1 MTSKGEGNSAFFKLA
16 VELKKAGIFAGTA
29 GCSACRAHSLAPTL
43 VACGDGMAF
52 GAEIIAGVLQII
64 NRTPAMI
71 ADLTFN
77 KWPA

>member
-1 MTSKGEGNSAFFKLA
+1 MQSWPTIAPPHTSEQG
-16 VELKKAGIFAGTA
+16 FAGTA
-29 GCSACRAHSLAPTL
+29 GRSGCRAHSPAPTL
-43 VACGDGMAF
+43 VACGDGTAL
-52 GAEIIAGVLQII
+52 GPEIIAGVLQII